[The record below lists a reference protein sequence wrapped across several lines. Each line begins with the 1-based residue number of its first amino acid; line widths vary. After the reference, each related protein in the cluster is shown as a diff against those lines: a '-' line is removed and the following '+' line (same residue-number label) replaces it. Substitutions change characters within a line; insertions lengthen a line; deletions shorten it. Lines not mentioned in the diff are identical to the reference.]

1 MSSYQRMRRLCPW
14 KPHVKKGKDPLPLK
28 QPQYAGV
35 PGWVLLTRESNG
47 ECVSLFVDH
56 AEKVTPIQLILDERM
71 FSDTVLRVT
80 QLSPNVFLV
89 CDVRWLNGKNV
100 YETMTYAKRRAV
112 LDELLGMLHVPA
124 LGALLTYEEVPVLTP
139 VRGWE
144 TYDDQPGSLGVF
156 LPAEE

>member
-14 KPHVKKGKDPLPLK
+14 KPHVKKGRDPLPLS

-35 PGWVLLTRESNG
+35 PGWILLTRESNG
-47 ECVSLFVDH
+47 TCVSLFVDH
-56 AEKVTPIQLILDERM
+56 AEKVTPIQLVLDERM

-89 CDVRWLNGKNV
+89 CDIRWLNGKNV
-100 YETMTYAKRRAV
+100 HETMSYAKRRAV
-112 LDELLGMLHVPA
+112 IDELLGMLHVPA
-124 LGALLTYEEVPVLTP
+124 LGALLTYDEVPVLTP
-139 VRGWE
+139 IRGRE